1 MHYLQAFAVTRRVTG
16 QGGGHTVYYLQ
27 AFAVTRRVTGQG
39 GGHTVYYLQAFA
51 SHGLFGMSDATGII
65 LISVVL
71 EGARQRP
78 GASGGVADT
87 VRKGV
92 RNTMLRKMM
101 QHEAL

>member
-1 MHYLQAFAVTRRVTG
+1 MY
-16 QGGGHTVYYLQ
+16 HTKI
-27 AFAVTRRVTGQG
+27 F
-39 GGHTVYYLQAFA
+39 
-51 SHGLFGMSDATGII
+51 GLFGMSDATGII

>member
-1 MHYLQAFAVTRRVTG
+1 
-16 QGGGHTVYYLQ
+16 
-27 AFAVTRRVTGQG
+27 
-39 GGHTVYYLQAFA
+39 
-51 SHGLFGMSDATGII
+51 MSDATGII